1 MNLIEILPTRPT
13 TKNGLELDVIEH
25 RNDLVWRRSEVRN
38 VKRAINRRFRREARQ
53 LLRTAYA

>member
-1 MNLIEILPTRPT
+1 MTIETMPIKAT

-25 RNDLVWRRSEVRN
+25 RKDLVWRRSEVRN